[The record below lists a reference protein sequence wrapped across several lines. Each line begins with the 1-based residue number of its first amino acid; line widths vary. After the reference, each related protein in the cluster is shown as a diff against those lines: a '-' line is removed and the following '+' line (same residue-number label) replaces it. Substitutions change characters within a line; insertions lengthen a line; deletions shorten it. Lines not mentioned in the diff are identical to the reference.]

1 MNCTL
6 LLIAFV
12 TFAGSFFTR
21 STDPMIPQ
29 IAADMH
35 VQPATAA
42 LLSTA
47 FAMPYAFVQPVL
59 GILADVFNKARLMLF
74 CVAILAVASI
84 ACAFAPSF
92 ELLFVIRVIAG
103 AASGGTMPIALAL
116 IGDLVPFA
124 GRQVAISRVLFASM
138 IGNLIGASGSGLL
151 ADLFGW
157 RAAFVTMGIVG
168 ILVFAAAFR
177 GLSRVGKPSGQFNF
191 ANVGRNYRDI
201 FSNPL
206 AKICFGAV
214 FIEGVFLFGLFPH
227 VASLLHEA
235 GETRASIAGLVLAG
249 FGLGGIFYTFVVG
262 LLLSYVGVIRMMAG
276 GGIAVGLCLLVL
288 ATGVP
293 WQTELVTFIAMG
305 LSFFAL
311 HGVIQIYAS
320 ELAPKARGSAT
331 SLHASFFFV
340 GQAIG
345 PALYGLS
352 FALIGPAHALMIS
365 AAVLATVGV
374 ICSVTLRR
382 PPTPV

>member
-1 MNCTL
+1 MNRTL
-6 LLIAFV
+6 FLIAFV
-12 TFAGSFFTR
+12 TFAGAFFTR

-59 GILADVFNKARLMLF
+59 GILADVFNKARMMLC
-74 CVAILAVASI
+74 CVAILALASI

-138 IGNLIGASGSGLL
+138 IGNLVGASGSGLL

-157 RAAFVTMGIVG
+157 RVAFIAMGIVG
-168 ILVFAAAFR
+168 IFVFAAAFR
-177 GLSRVGKPSGQFNF
+177 GLIRIGKPSARFDL

-206 AKICFGAV
+206 AKICFSAV
-214 FIEGVFLFGLFPH
+214 FLEGIFLFGLFPH
-227 VASLLHEA
+227 VASLLHET
-235 GETRASIAGLVLAG
+235 GETRASIAGLVLSG
-249 FGLGGIFYTFVVG
+249 FGMGGICYTFVVG
-262 LLLSYVGVIRMMAG
+262 LLLSYVGTNKMMAAG
-276 GGIAVGLCLLVL
+276 GVFMGMCLLVL
-288 ATGVP
+288 TAGMP
-293 WQTELVTFIAMG
+293 WQVELATFIVMG

-345 PALYGLS
+345 PALYGVTFS
-352 FALIGPAHALMIS
+352 FIGPAHALTIS
-365 AAVLATVGV
+365 ASVLAAVGV
-374 ICSVTLRR
+374 ICSIMLKR
-382 PPTPV
+382 PSTPM